1 MAAKTELV
9 DKSEVIN
16 AKDVVDVTE
25 TTLTV
30 FTPLVIQPIEAGY
43 LHFHNVTI
51 PKMVCKS
58 CGKSTAEEGTDYR
71 PLQPRYPEGF
81 QI

>member
-1 MAAKTELV
+1 MRIKEIV
-9 DKSEVIN
+9 YQCRRD
-16 AKDVVDVTE
+16 
-25 TTLTV
+25 
-30 FTPLVIQPIEAGY
+30 FTAIYECEFCGDTFRGSGY
-43 LHFHNVTI
+43 DDLHFHNVTI